1 MIVDSASSTTR
12 PLQELT
18 EPFDPVACLGDRDR
32 RRAAEIPTPGAPGR
46 YLQVQGPDSALLI
59 PLGDEPLHVGRGLA
73 ADIRLD
79 HNSVSRR
86 HAIIIA
92 RGSRTRILDD
102 RSLNGTFV
110 NGSRIEHADLQDG
123 DVIVLGWFELRFVEV
138 SEDTANRQESMRI
151 NSPPR

>member
-1 MIVDSASSTTR
+1 MIVDSANSRTR
-12 PLQELT
+12 PLQEIT
-18 EPFDPVACLGDRDR
+18 EPFDPVSCLVDRDR
-32 RRAAEIPTPGAPGR
+32 RRAAAMPIPGSPGR
-46 YLQVQGPDSALLI
+46 YLQVQGPDRALLI
-59 PLGDEPLHVGRGLA
+59 PLGQEPLHIGRGLA

-86 HAIIIA
+86 HAIILA

-110 NGSRIEHADLQDG
+110 NGRRVEHTDLHNG

-138 SEDTANRQESMRI
+138 SQVTANRRESMRI

>member
-1 MIVDSASSTTR
+1 MSVDTANSTTR
-12 PLQELT
+12 PLEEIT

-32 RRAAEIPTPGAPGR
+32 RRAAAIPIPGSPGR

-59 PLGDEPLHVGRGLA
+59 PLGEEPLHIGRGLA

-86 HAIIIA
+86 HAIILA
-92 RGSRTRILDD
+92 RGSRTRMLDD

-110 NGSRIEHADLQDG
+110 NGRRVEHTDLHNG
-123 DVIVLGWFELRFVEV
+123 DVIVLGSFELRFVEV
-138 SEDTANRQESMRI
+138 SEQRTVSRA
-151 NSPPR
+151 